1 MDGFCRGF
9 TVNVVFCLRVPRLFS
24 SKTFG
29 ELISYELVRRNASN
43 LSNVRA
49 RIVGRFEKGEVLDE
63 PSLKLRLF
71 VQGFDG

>member
-9 TVNVVFCLRVPRLFS
+9 TVNFAFCLHVPRVFS
-24 SKTFG
+24 SNTLG
-29 ELISYELVRRNASN
+29 GRISYEFVRRNASN